1 MKITVVDTKFNE
13 MEQYRVDDFSLNFI
27 IGRDIPNIVIILSDG
42 KVHKAYCL
50 NDVFKGSG
58 CSTGTFEK
66 WLESVMLEFLEEDD
80 EKVLHVPKS
89 NPDWFRS
96 CGEDL

>member
-13 MEQYRVDDFSLNFI
+13 TEQYRVDDFSLNFI
-27 IGRDIPNIVIILSDG
+27 IGRDLPHLVIILSEG
-42 KVHKAYCL
+42 KDHKSYCL

-58 CSTGTFEK
+58 CSINAFEK
-66 WLESVMLEFLEEDD
+66 WIEGVLLEFLED
-80 EKVLHVPKS
+80 EEKLKVTLPRE

-96 CGEDL
+96 CGGDL

>member
-13 MEQYRVDDFSLNFI
+13 TEQYRVDDFSLNFI
-27 IGRDIPNIVIILSDG
+27 IGRDLPNIVIILSDG
-42 KVHKAYCL
+42 KDHKSYCL
-50 NDVFKGSG
+50 NDVFNGTG
-58 CSTGTFEK
+58 CEINQFEK
-66 WLESVMLEFLEEDD
+66 WIEHVLLEFMKEED
-80 EKVLHVPKS
+80 EKVLKVPEE